1 MRTQIAKTEYLPAE
15 YIPPTFSTR
24 TPHPPIPQVGG
35 GGCYREKFFYFF
47 LNPLSTRSN
56 YTSIFI
62 FFSDFRSFTECLYWN
77 YFFWILHS
85 LFLPRIIFYFFC
97 FSYSIPTRILFFYF
111 SKHCFNSS
119 SFHSVF
125 LISFYLF
132 SFYTRLITILSLL
145 RIVENYDFDIISRF
159 RISDSE
165 FRLVSAL
172 SILCFDSST
181 LYLFNSSACY
191 KQTSMLMWVCFM
203 LILAIL
209 RLSDVFL
216 FVLGVVYRLWIK

>member
-1 MRTQIAKTEYLPAE
+1 MRTQIAKTWYLPAE
-15 YIPPTFSTR
+15 YIPPTFWLV
-24 TPHPPIPQVGG
+24 PPPPFPQVDG
-35 GGCYREKFFYFF
+35 GGCYREKFFF
-47 LNPLSTRSN
+47 
-56 YTSIFI
+56 IFI
-62 FFSDFRSFTECLYWN
+62 FWFSLVHRMSVLKL
-77 YFFWILHS
+77 FFWILHS
-85 LFLPRIIFYFFC
+85 LFLPRIIFYFFVSPIR
-97 FSYSIPTRILFFYF
+97 FLLVFYFFIF

-172 SILCFDSST
+172 QILRFDYST
-181 LYLFNSSACY
+181 LYLFDSSAYY
-191 KQTSMLMWVCFM
+191 KQTSMLIWVCFM
-203 LILAIL
+203 LVLAIL
-209 RLSDVFL
+209 RLSDVFS
-216 FVLGVVYRLWIK
+216 FVLGVVYRLGIK

>member
-1 MRTQIAKTEYLPAE
+1 MSVLKL
-15 YIPPTFSTR
+15 
-24 TPHPPIPQVGG
+24 
-35 GGCYREKFFYFF
+35 
-47 LNPLSTRSN
+47 
-56 YTSIFI
+56 
-62 FFSDFRSFTECLYWN
+62 
-77 YFFWILHS
+77 FFWILHS
-85 LFLPRIIFYFFC
+85 LFLPRIIFYFFVSPIR
-97 FSYSIPTRILFFYF
+97 FLLVFYFFIF

-172 SILCFDSST
+172 SILCFVSST

-191 KQTSMLMWVCFM
+191 KQTSMLMQSLFYAYFGYFKAFWRVFTCF
-203 LILAIL
+203 
-209 RLSDVFL
+209 RCSLSSWDKIM
-216 FVLGVVYRLWIK
+216 RQKA

>member
-1 MRTQIAKTEYLPAE
+1 MEGLKTANLPYLPAE
-15 YIPPTFSTR
+15 YIPPTFWLA
-24 TPHPPIPQVGG
+24 HPLPLFRRLTVGAAI
-35 GGCYREKFFYFF
+35 EKNFFSF
-47 LNPLSTRSN
+47 L
-56 YTSIFI
+56 
-62 FFSDFRSFTECLYWN
+62 FSDFHSFTECLYWN

-85 LFLPRIIFYFFC
+85 LFLPRIIFYFSFLL
-97 FSYSIPTRILFFYF
+97 FDSYSYFIFFIF
-111 SKHCFNSS
+111 SKHCFNSP

-181 LYLFNSSACY
+181 LYLFNFSACY
-191 KQTSMLMWVCFM
+191 KQTSMLIWVCFM
-203 LILAIL
+203 LVLAIL
-209 RLSDVFL
+209 RLSDVFS
-216 FVLGVVYRLWIK
+216 FVLGVVYRLGLK

>member
-1 MRTQIAKTEYLPAE
+1 MILARYLVNGFLRLNNFFLF
-15 YIPPTFSTR
+15 FSESIINSFWLYFDSNFIFLVS
-24 TPHPPIPQVGG
+24 PIRFLLV
-35 GGCYREKFFYFF
+35 FYFF
-47 LNPLSTRSN
+47 
-56 YTSIFI
+56 I
-62 FFSDFRSFTECLYWN
+62 
-77 YFFWILHS
+77 
-85 LFLPRIIFYFFC
+85 
-97 FSYSIPTRILFFYF
+97 F

-172 SILCFDSST
+172 SILCFNSST
-181 LYLFNSSACY
+181 LYLFNSPACH

-203 LILAIL
+203 LVLAIL
-209 RLSDVFL
+209 RLSDVFS
-216 FVLGVVYRLWIK
+216 FVLGVVYRLGLK